1 MKRLVIGVIAGLTL
15 AGGVAYATI
24 PDSGGVIH
32 GCYVKQVGILRVI
45 DTSSGQKCTALEA
58 PLDWSQQGPAG
69 PAGPA
74 GPQGPQGDEGPAGP
88 AGPQGPAG
96 PTGPQGPAGKD
107 GAATTYN
114 YRQAQA
120 VGNIVQA
127 YCLPGEK
134 LTGGGGWNTKDA
146 PLLRS
151 FPISDTLGTNA
162 YGTMGI
168 GWQVVAETSGGT
180 IVAFAICA
188 S

>member
-1 MKRLVIGVIAGLTL
+1 MKSLIVIVIAGLAL

-24 PDSGGVIH
+24 PDAGGTIH
-32 GCYVKQVGILRVI
+32 GCYVKQIGVLRVI
-45 DTSSGQKCTALEA
+45 DMSSGQKCTALEA
-58 PLDWSQQGPAG
+58 SLDWSQQGPAG
-69 PAGPA
+69 PAGS
-74 GPQGPQGDEGPAGP
+74 QGPQGPAGP
-88 AGPQGPAG
+88 AGPAGPTGQQGPAG
-96 PTGPQGPAGKD
+96 S
-107 GAATTYN
+107 ATTYN

-120 VGNIVQA
+120 VGNIVEA

-134 LTGGGGWNTKDA
+134 LTGGGGYNTKDA

-162 YGTMGI
+162 YGTVGI
-168 GWQVVAETSGGT
+168 GWQVAAETSGGT